1 MTLWLRRSGLVSP
14 ADADRPD
21 YLVIEHDKV
30 IGRIYEQ
37 RYVPPDVRW
46 FWSITALHIDPAL
59 GMLQTAACRR
69 WMKLRRSLSRVGIEC
84 VRRVTKENSSS
95 SKPTVREWRVT
106 LMLNFGASKF
116 LFCK

>member
-1 MTLWLRRSGLVSP
+1 MTLWLRPSALVSP

-59 GMLQTAACRR
+59 GIATNGRVPTLDEAKAQFKSS
-69 WMKLRRSLSRVGIEC
+69 WDRVGAARNE
-84 VRRVTKENSSS
+84 KNSSS

>member
-37 RYVPPDVRW
+37 RYVPAGVRW
-46 FWSITALHIDPAL
+46 FWSITAFHIDP
-59 GMLQTAACRR
+59 
-69 WMKLRRSLSRVGIEC
+69 
-84 VRRVTKENSSS
+84 
-95 SKPTVREWRVT
+95 
-106 LMLNFGASKF
+106 NFRDKYKRARADAGGS
-116 LFCK
+116 

>member
-1 MTLWLRRSGLVSP
+1 MTLWLRPSALVSP

-37 RYVPPDVRW
+37 RYVPEDVRW

-59 GMLQTAACRR
+59 GIGTNG
-69 WMKLRRSLSRVGIEC
+69 RVPTLDEAKVQFQSSWSAVIEA
-84 VRRVTKENSSS
+84 RKQKEQQ
-95 SKPTVREWRVT
+95 P
-106 LMLNFGASKF
+106 
-116 LFCK
+116 